1 MTKLVKINYP
11 NIDEDLYYVKLENGL
26 TVYFIKKIGFLEKT
40 AMLTVGFG
48 SLDNKLTVDDE
59 SRDAPAGIAH
69 FLEHKLFE
77 DESGGDISLKFTQLG
92 AETNAFTT

>member
-1 MTKLVKINYP
+1 MTKLIKINYP

-48 SLDNKLTVDDE
+48 SLDNKLTV
-59 SRDAPAGIAH
+59 
-69 FLEHKLFE
+69 
-77 DESGGDISLKFTQLG
+77 
-92 AETNAFTT
+92 